1 MIQDFKFAPLVFDGL
16 ETFHSAGAMEH
27 EMTAKLWYLKSN
39 VLIKKLVET
48 GKSCNG
54 KLEFTKRWR
63 SFIDVGR

>member
-1 MIQDFKFAPLVFDGL
+1 
-16 ETFHSAGAMEH
+16 MEH

>member
-1 MIQDFKFAPLVFDGL
+1 
-16 ETFHSAGAMEH
+16 MED

-54 KLEFTKRWR
+54 TLEFTKRWR
-63 SFIDVGR
+63 SFIDVER